1 MMNNEEKRAYE
12 LAQRTATR
20 LMDELTAIEDEIATV
35 NAEMNNI
42 LQGEMNPE
50 AARELQRMSF
60 DMIRLTVD
68 RDWNAEQL
76 ESTRAYLAEN
86 ERHYNEPAGIEDEDE
101 HEIRFLWNG
110 IKVDGE
116 FEKCWYSPSCGS
128 DDCITIYADR
138 YGVTRLR
145 DLHAEVRNDTDCMTD
160 YFEKDSCRID
170 KTSRYW
176 DEVRAA
182 FCKQEIHNIK
192 RSIKY
197 YEKRGG
203 AYYAEHIEEMRAKI
217 ERYQSEL
224 AA

>member
-1 MMNNEEKRAYE
+1 MMNYDEKRAYE
-12 LAQRTATR
+12 LAQKTLTR
-20 LMDELTAIEDEIATV
+20 LTNEAAIIEEDIASL
-35 NAEMNNI
+35 NAGMSNI

-76 ESTRAYLAEN
+76 ENTRAYII
-86 ERHYNEPAGIEDEDE
+86 EREADYYGAQDYAEDE

-182 FCKQEIHNIK
+182 YCKQEIHNIK

-197 YEKRGG
+197 YEKRGWDC
-203 AYYAEHIEEMRAKI
+203 ENIKI
-217 ERYQSEL
+217 KLERYQSEL